1 MNIQKP
7 NDTTGREG
15 KPLWFERSGWCSVQV
30 AYEMFPSGNGG
41 SCSLPF
47 LPESGCTWIA
57 VKTFP
62 FRLRHFTDI
71 RPAVRSCTEAEDDLR
86 LHWIPRYFFLK
97 QKQKH
102 KKTISGFYYFFF
114 FIYFNFTLICVVNI
128 FKNCELKI
136 CIEITDNSFDLIMW

>member
-7 NDTTGREG
+7 NDTKGREG

-114 FIYFNFTLICVVNI
+114 SFILILLWFVLSI
-128 FKNCELKI
+128 FSKI
-136 CIEITDNSFDLIMW
+136 VSSKYVSKLLIIRSIW